1 VSLVEKA
8 IEKLRAGGDAA
19 RKHVAAPPPVV
30 AKVVNAAVPAYRA
43 RDSRPDL
50 PPYNPNKLV
59 KVDRSAL
66 SVLGLVPPADQE
78 RELMDQYRAIKRPL
92 LRAAFHSERTEGPSP
107 QLVMIASALP
117 GDGKT
122 FTCLN
127 LAFSMAREKDHS
139 VLLVDADVIKPHV
152 SRLFGVDKEPGLL
165 DLLANPDLDPRSL
178 ILPTDIPGL
187 TFLPAGT
194 AAENATEL
202 LASARMREVVA
213 QLSAMDPS
221 RVVLLDT
228 LPILLT
234 SESRVLATL
243 VGQIVLVVKAGVTP
257 QHAVADAL
265 SAIGEGKSV
274 SLVLNQAE
282 LTGPMGYYYGYR
294 YGYEQQEKG
303 QTQDAV
309 DDKARAANGV

>member
-1 VSLVEKA
+1 MSLVEKA
-8 IEKLRAGGDAA
+8 IEKLRAGDAS
-19 RKHVAAPPPVV
+19 RKAVAPPAAV
-30 AKVVNAAVPAYRA
+30 ARVVNAPAA
-43 RDSRPDL
+43 GLLQRDSKSDL
-50 PPYNPNKLV
+50 PPYNPNRLV
-59 KVDRSAL
+59 KVDRGAL
-66 SVLGLVPPADQE
+66 AVLGLLPPAEQE
-78 RELMDQYRAIKRPL
+78 RELSDQYRAIKRPL
-92 LRAAFHSERTEGPSP
+92 IRAAFHAERKAGPP
-107 QLVMIASALP
+107 AQLVMIASALP

-122 FTCLN
+122 FTCIN

-165 DLLANPDLDPRSL
+165 DVLANPEMDLRSV

-213 QLSAMDPS
+213 HLAAMDPS
-221 RVVLLDT
+221 RVVLMDT

-234 SESRVLATL
+234 SESRVLASL

-257 QHAVADAL
+257 QHAVSDAL
-265 SAIGEGKSV
+265 SAIGEDKSV

-294 YGYEQQEKG
+294 YGYEQNDKG
-303 QTQDAV
+303 SVPDAV
-309 DDKARAANGV
+309 DGNARAISGV

>member
-1 VSLVEKA
+1 MSLVEKA
-8 IEKLRAGGDAA
+8 IEKLRNDPA
-19 RKHVAAPPPVV
+19 RKAVLQQPVV
-30 AKVVNAAVPAYRA
+30 AKVVNAAAPAFVQ
-43 RDSRPDL
+43 RDSKPGL
-50 PPYNPNKLV
+50 PPFNPNRLV
-59 KVDRSAL
+59 KVDRDAL
-66 SVLGLVPPADQE
+66 AASGLLPPADQE
-78 RELMDQYRAIKRPL
+78 RELMDQYRAIKRPII
-92 LRAAFHSERTEGPSP
+92 RAAFHAERPDGPSP
-107 QLVMIASALP
+107 QVVMIASALP

-122 FTCLN
+122 FTCIN
-127 LAFSMAREKDHS
+127 LAFSLAREKDHS

-165 DLLANPDLDPRSL
+165 DVLANPEMDVRSV

-187 TFLPAGT
+187 AFLPAGT

-202 LASARMREVVA
+202 LASARMRDVVA

-234 SESRVLATL
+234 SEARVLATL
-243 VGQIVLVVKAGVTP
+243 VGQVVLVVKAGVTS
-257 QHAVADAL
+257 QHAVSDAL

-282 LTGPMGYYYGYR
+282 LTGPMGYYYGHR
-294 YGYEQQEKG
+294 YGYEQRENTPTG
-303 QTQDAV
+303 EAIDGN
-309 DDKARAANGV
+309 ARAISGV

>member
-1 VSLVEKA
+1 MSLVEKA

-30 AKVVNAAVPAYRA
+30 AKVVNTPPAFVA
-43 RDSRPDL
+43 RDARSDL

-66 SVLGLVPPADQE
+66 GLLGLLPPADQE

-92 LRAAFHSERTEGPSP
+92 IRAAFQAQRPEGPSP

-152 SRLFGVDKEPGLL
+152 SRLFGVEKEQGLL

-213 QLSAMDPS
+213 QLSAMDPH

-309 DDKARAANGV
+309 DGNARAANGG